1 MDLSLSSIEGFKI
14 TSYKNNMKK
23 LLMLGGGFLQNFV
36 IRKAKAMGYYV
47 LCLDANPKA
56 IGFQIADEHAVINIV
71 DEEACLAYAR
81 EKQVDGVLTAATDF
95 SVLTMSRI
103 AQEMHL
109 PGVNY
114 ASAKIIKNKASVRKL
129 LFEAQADD
137 TGYSYEIDSLEAI
150 DEVLPKIKFPIMM
163 KPVDGSGSRGASKVE
178 KAEDFAKA
186 AEFAMSGS
194 ITHRAVAE
202 PFIDGKEY
210 GVESFVDNGAV
221 HVLAVMQ
228 KDMTQP
234 PYYAELGHA
243 LPSGLSNELE
253 TKVKSCVYRAIV
265 ALGVNHGSVNMDL
278 LITKEGHVHIVD
290 IGARMGGNL
299 IGSHI
304 IPTGTGIDY
313 MGNMIRAAVGDIT
326 NWKPEWMPRPIAT
339 KLLALTPGKVKAL
352 PDFDEIKIR
361 YGVQIEHHLHV
372 GDTIT
377 PYRTNLDGCGYVVA
391 RSFDVDESIDIAAK
405 ARNVIDGL
413 IVRE

>member
-1 MDLSLSSIEGFKI
+1 
-14 TSYKNNMKK
+14 MKK

-36 IRKAKAMGYYV
+36 IRKAKSMGYYV
-47 LCLDANPKA
+47 LCLDADPNA
-56 IGFQIADEHAVINIV
+56 LGFKIADEHAVINIV

-81 EKQVDGVLTAATDF
+81 EKHVDGVLTAATDF
-95 SVLTMSRI
+95 SVLTMSYI
-103 AQEMHL
+103 AEELHL
-109 PGVNY
+109 PGINY
-114 ASAKIIKNKASVRKL
+114 TSAKIIKNKASVRKL

-137 TGYSYEIDSLEAI
+137 TGYSYEIDSVEAI
-150 DEVLPKIKFPIMM
+150 AEVLPKVKFPIMM

-202 PFIDGKEY
+202 PFINGREY
-210 GVESFVDNGAV
+210 GVESFVDNGEI
-221 HVLAVMQ
+221 HVLGVMQ

-243 LPSGLSNELE
+243 IPSGLPYALE
-253 TKVKSCVYRAIV
+253 EKVKNCVRTAIK

-278 LITKEGHVHIVD
+278 LINGDEVHIVD

-304 IPTGTGIDY
+304 VPRGTGINY
-313 MGNMIRAAVGDIT
+313 MANMIRAAVGD
-326 NWKPEWMPRPIAT
+326 PADFRPVLDASPVAT
-339 KLLALTPGKVKAL
+339 KLLALTPGVVKAL
-352 PDFDEIKIR
+352 PDFDALKMKYQVE
-361 YGVQIEHHLHV
+361 IEHHLHV
-372 GDTIT
+372 GDQINE
-377 PYRTNLDGCGYVVA
+377 YHTNLDGCGYVVA
-391 RSFDVDESIDIAAK
+391 GGLTVEGAIELAKEVKNEIDK
-405 ARNVIDGL
+405 T

>member
-1 MDLSLSSIEGFKI
+1 
-14 TSYKNNMKK
+14 MKK

-36 IRKAKAMGYYV
+36 IRKAKSLGYYV
-47 LCLDANPKA
+47 LCLDADSNA
-56 IGFQIADEHAVINIV
+56 LGFQIADEHAVINIV
-71 DEEACLAYAR
+71 DEEACLEYAR
-81 EKQVDGVLTAATDF
+81 GKHVDGVLTAATDF
-95 SVLTMSRI
+95 SVLTMSHI
-103 AQEMHL
+103 AEVMHL
-109 PGVNY
+109 PGINY

-137 TGYSYEIDSLEAI
+137 TGYSYELDSMEAI
-150 DEVLPKIKFPIMM
+150 NDILPKIKFPIMM

-178 KAEDFAKA
+178 KIEDFAKA
-186 AEFAMSGS
+186 AEFAMNCS

-202 PFIDGKEY
+202 PFIDGREY
-210 GVESFVDNGAV
+210 GVESFVDNGV
-221 HVLAVMQ
+221 IHVLAVMQ

-243 LPSGLSNELE
+243 IPSGLSDELE
-253 TKVKSCVYRAIV
+253 TKVKTCVYRAIC

-278 LITKEGHVHIVD
+278 LITKEGDVHIVD
-290 IGARMGGNL
+290 TGARMGGNL

-313 MGNMIRAAVGDIT
+313 MGNMIRAAVGDAT
-326 NWKPEWMPRPIAT
+326 NWNPEWQPKPIAT
-339 KLLALTPGKVKAL
+339 KLLALTPGKVMAL
-352 PDFDEIKIR
+352 PNFDELSVR

-391 RSFDVDESIDIAAK
+391 SDIDVDLSMALAADVRK
-405 ARNVIDGL
+405 VIDDS